1 MERGWGL
8 RSKDDCEDGEGGEGG
23 RKRLSLIMP
32 AHRKWM
38 GPGTAGGLLL
48 HEGIKRRVD
57 SGDGV

>member
-1 MERGWGL
+1 MTAKMGR
-8 RSKDDCEDGEGGEGG
+8 GGEGG